1 MAKFLELAQFLNS
14 HGMAQVDVRRS
25 RVHAQLHAQGAAQ
38 LEALLQLFAADHD
51 AVPPINMS
59 NCSSIVIDLA
69 HRVPGAPRL
78 FKPIS
83 CARLIERGQEAPAT
97 GPDVREQARNPSR
110 KAE

>member
-51 AVPPINMS
+51 GGT
-59 NCSSIVIDLA
+59 A
-69 HRVPGAPRL
+69 HQYV
-78 FKPIS
+78 
-83 CARLIERGQEAPAT
+83 
-97 GPDVREQARNPSR
+97 
-110 KAE
+110 